1 MINRRGV
8 YAWRQLETEIANLGG
23 ERGVWFFE
31 EQPDLGPHS
40 LPAGE
45 LRRSE
50 LLVEAELGHDLLLG
64 RLVAVEV
71 EPVEDL
77 ERLARVA
84 VARVRHPAARLHLVQ
99 TVTSSVD
106 CCGKLAGRLIDF

>member
-1 MINRRGV
+1 MS
-8 YAWRQLETEIANLGG
+8 NLGG
-23 ERGVWFFE
+23 QRGVGFLE
-31 EQPDLGPHS
+31 EQPDLGPDS

-71 EPVEDL
+71 KPVEDL
-77 ERLARVA
+77 QGLARVA
-84 VARVRHPAARLHLVQ
+84 VPRVRHPAARLHLQ
-99 TVTSSVD
+99 HHQSTAAAD
-106 CCGKLAGRLIDF
+106 